1 MDKQTST
8 PVLLRYRDLRA
19 AGIVRNRT
27 TLQRW
32 INSGHFPAPIK
43 IGPNTSAWRLV
54 DVETWLSQRA
64 AASKT
69 GSAE

>member
-1 MDKQTST
+1 MDKQTT
-8 PVLLRYRDLRA
+8 TLVLLRYRDLLA

-43 IGPNTSAWRLV
+43 IGPHTSAWRLA
-54 DVETWLSQRA
+54 DVEAWLSQRV
-64 AASKT
+64 ST
-69 GSAE
+69 GKADGS